1 MIFKL
6 RVQKIDPLVFKPGDK
21 PSGHWFARAHI
32 VVASN
37 RTENNDDTILLS
49 AECRTAREVE
59 EYADLMISELEKVKR
74 KAKEMN
80 WSDSL
85 K

>member
-1 MIFKL
+1 MIFNL
-6 RVQKIDPLVFKPGDK
+6 RVQKIDPLVFRPGDK
-21 PSGHWFARAHI
+21 PSGRWFARAHI

-37 RTENNDDTILLS
+37 WTENNDGTILLS
-49 AECRTAREVE
+49 AECRTARELE
-59 EYADLMISELEKVKR
+59 EYADLMISELEEVKR

-80 WSDSL
+80 WSDQS